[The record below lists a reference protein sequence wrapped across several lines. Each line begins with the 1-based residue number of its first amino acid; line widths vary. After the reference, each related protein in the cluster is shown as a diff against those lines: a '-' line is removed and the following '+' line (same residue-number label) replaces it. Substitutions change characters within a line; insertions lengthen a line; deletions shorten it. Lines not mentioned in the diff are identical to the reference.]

1 MLQTI
6 LSLYLQGLLIAAV
19 MVILLSVAWFLRR
32 VIKRMDK
39 TAAERQ
45 QVLYDLVMINIMTIP
60 IVSFGVVGILVMLQ
74 V

>member
-6 LSLYLQGLLIAAV
+6 LSLYLQGLLIATV
-19 MVILLSVAWFLRR
+19 VVILLSVVWFLRR